1 MSRFL
6 LGKRSQVVVS
16 GHCLATACDDTG
28 NSATLGGSS
37 TAWVDM
43 CKAVPSTT
51 AMEEVDSGFTATVLI
66 KATKV
71 TKVTKVVVVAM
82 AFLRIVLVATCF
94 ASAFGGACTP
104 VDSCPKLSDGLYCPV
119 NDVTEHAD
127 INRDVKLI
135 KELPSFQSEPDLAQE
150 HLAANDYTSAKA
162 VYTGGSFSS
171 KGGGIFR
178 TLQALAQ
185 KDMTVSGKYTNVFFS
200 GALDLYG
207 SIDGIW
213 HNYIIAC
220 LDNTGFCAGVACDV
234 AMWTG
239 HETDVHVL
247 QHMEMCKSHDFK
259 SYVIN
264 KCLIGVVTAYV
275 TYELGAAVW
284 KAGENMTADDEAAY
298 AWDEAAA
305 FHIGNIEPVIGDG
318 YTGKAP
324 GNLYSPYEF
333 NWKRDDDFDDG
344 LSTHAAAPPALN
356 FGLLN
361 VRGTYNAANVA
372 SAQLAMYK
380 IYSIAAIRSALKYA
394 NKAYNNGMFQEK
406 YLAEGWAYW
415 RSASGAP
422 PGTSAY
428 FGELTSLAT

>member
-1 MSRFL
+1 M
-6 LGKRSQVVVS
+6 
-16 GHCLATACDDTG
+16 
-28 NSATLGGSS
+28 
-37 TAWVDM
+37 
-43 CKAVPSTT
+43 PS
-51 AMEEVDSGFTATVLI
+51 
-66 KATKV
+66 
-71 TKVTKVVVVAM
+71 
-82 AFLRIVLVATCF
+82 LRIVLVATCF
-94 ASAFGGACTP
+94 ASASAGACTP

-135 KELPSFQSEPDLAQE
+135 KD
-150 HLAANDYTSAKA
+150 HLKANDYTSAKA

-171 KGGGIFR
+171 KGGGIMR

-185 KDMTVSGKYTNVFFS
+185 KDMTVNGKYTNVFFS

-220 LDNTGFCAGVACDV
+220 LDDTGFCAG
-234 AMWTG
+234 
-239 HETDVHVL
+239 
-247 QHMEMCKSHDFK
+247 KSHDFK
-259 SYVIN
+259 SYIIN
-264 KCLIGVVTAYV
+264 KCLIGVVTAYA

-298 AWDEAAA
+298 AWDEGAA

-344 LSTHAAAPPALN
+344 LSTHAAAPPTLN

-394 NKAYNNGMFQEK
+394 NKAYNNGTFQEK

-415 RSASGAP
+415 RSASGYISTVNKTIVQQVDALFDLSLTDMP
-422 PGTSAY
+422 ADTDCTIKSLLEPMYPDLGITCAMVGTWKDAREIS
-428 FGELTSLAT
+428 GHCLATACDDTGNSATLGDSSTAWVDMCKAIPSTSESEMHNSGFTASVAAAMPLSILAIFF